1 MDSYKALD
9 CSLLPIYEPVWVFVS
24 LKKASVDMSAGT
36 VLQILFLSSLCQSKH
51 DVTGRHFQEY
61 LLSQNLIFISGLIKQ

>member
-1 MDSYKALD
+1 M
-9 CSLLPIYEPVWVFVS
+9 FVS
-24 LKKASVDMSAGT
+24 LKEASVDMSAGT

-61 LLSQNLIFISGLIKQ
+61 LLGQNLIFISGLIKQ